1 MFASFKF
8 SHRAS
13 QRKWVYFLLSLLL
26 WLPGA
31 AGAISLLDGNLQVH
45 GFVSQ
50 GMVNTTGNNFLG
62 DSEDS
67 ISYDFREIAL
77 NASYLVRPELQFSA
91 QVMSHRAGESD
102 NGDPDIDYAFVDW
115 TAFTGNW
122 GRAGI
127 RLGRVKNVFG
137 LYNTTRD
144 VPFTR
149 PGIMLPQSIYFERT
163 RKLSLSSDGVNLYA
177 DKSTNVGT
185 FSVQAVL
192 GTPGL
197 DKSSEAAIIPNTKG
211 RFETDFTQLYQLKYE
226 SPTGQYVFAL
236 THVNLGVSYK
246 RAANDALQSGSFHFD
261 PTMLSAQYNA
271 ENWSLTSEYARRSV
285 RLRGFGSIP
294 NVGQVGESYYVQGT
308 YRVMPDWELMLRY
321 DVAYSNRDDR
331 NGRGFA
337 KTTGR
342 PGFTQYT
349 KDWTLGLRYDVTPE
363 FMLRAEYHAIEGTS
377 ILPPLDNTAGV
388 GALEKRWDMLMLL
401 GSYRF

>member
-1 MFASFKF
+1 M
-8 SHRAS
+8 
-13 QRKWVYFLLSLLL
+13 L
-26 WLPGA
+26 WLPGEVKA
-31 AGAISLLDGNLQVH
+31 VSLLDGRLQVH

-62 DSEDS
+62 DSDDS
-67 ISYDFREIAL
+67 ISYDFREIAV
-77 NASYLVRPELQFSA
+77 NASYLARPELLFSA

-122 GRAGI
+122 GRVGV
-127 RLGRVKNVFG
+127 RLGRVKNAFG
-137 LYNTTRD
+137 LYNATRD

-149 PGIMLPQSIYFERT
+149 AGVILPQSIYFERT
-163 RKLSLSSDGVNLYA
+163 RKLSLSSDGVSFYA

-185 FSVQAVL
+185 FSAEATL
-192 GTPGL
+192 GKPGL

-211 RFETDFTQLYQLKYE
+211 HFETDFTQLYQLKYE

-236 THVNLGVSYK
+236 THVNLGVSYR
-246 RAANDALQSGSFHFD
+246 RAVNDTLQSGGFHFD
-261 PTMLSAQYNA
+261 PTLLSAQYNA
-271 ENWSLTSEYARRSV
+271 ENWSLTSEYARRPIS
-285 RLRGFGSIP
+285 LRGFGAIP

-308 YRVMPDWELMLRY
+308 YRVMPDWEIMLRY
-321 DVAYSNRDDR
+321 DAAYSNRDDR
-331 NGRGFA
+331 HGTSFA
-337 KTTGR
+337 KKTGR
-342 PGFTQYT
+342 PGFTQYS
-349 KDWTLGLRYDVTPE
+349 KDWTLGLRYDVTPA

-388 GALEKRWDMLMLL
+388 SALEKRWDMFMLL